1 MRPVPLLTLLLT
13 MTLVAASVC
22 RGAEAPGCT
31 PVPLHPS
38 SPAPPHPR
46 TECTPPAADMPPAP
60 DGCPDYAPIAP
71 PAAPIP
77 PPCLTIWV
85 SRSYW
90 DVGTAVALHIDIDH
104 PELSTTAST
113 YTKLSK
119 LIRPGEQW
127 ELVDA
132 DWEVSCGKD
141 EAPLVWALFE
151 ILNEGQWEALDI
163 YTSSLPEGYV
173 AVLRELASLR
183 NFTYLPYLEVQQ

>member
-1 MRPVPLLTLLLT
+1 
-13 MTLVAASVC
+13 
-22 RGAEAPGCT
+22 
-31 PVPLHPS
+31 
-38 SPAPPHPR
+38 
-46 TECTPPAADMPPAP
+46 MPPAP
-60 DGCPDYAPIAP
+60 DGCPDWAPIAP
-71 PAAPIP
+71 PPAPIP

-104 PELSTTAST
+104 PELHPELSAVLSLSKGRRVSTTAST

-141 EAPLVWALFE
+141 EAPLVWALFK
-151 ILNEGQWEALDI
+151 ILNEGQWDALDI

-183 NFTYLPYLEVQQ
+183 NFVYMPVILN